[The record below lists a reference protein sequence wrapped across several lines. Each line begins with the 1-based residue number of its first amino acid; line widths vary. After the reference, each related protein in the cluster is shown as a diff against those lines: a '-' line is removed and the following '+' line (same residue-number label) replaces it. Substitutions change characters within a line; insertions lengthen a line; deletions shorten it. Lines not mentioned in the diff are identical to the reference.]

1 MTVRQSGQWD
11 CVTVWQY
18 DCVTVWQC
26 DCVIV
31 WQWLCDSVTVWLCGC
46 VWIVWQCDSD
56 CVTVWQYG
64 QWDSVTVW
72 QWDNLDSE
80 TVWQCDCVT
89 VCDSVTTLYT
99 FIELYQQTVQGEAA
113 SWRCECPWWF
123 CWHPWYP
130 KSFQMKGTF
139 TKLSNVSP
147 DCLMIRRDV
156 RLQTILT
163 HWNLST
169 LMTNNQK
176 SCWESVSN
184 SRYFFLNRLEA
195 ERKLSLLSLP
205 HWQSLMSFSNFVAKF
220 WFTAEI
226 HLNGGSR
233 FLETWGQHISWESF
247 PPHSLQ
253 LENTWKL

>member
-1 MTVRQSGQWD
+1 MWLCDCETIWTVRLCDSMTV
-11 CVTVWQY
+11 
-18 DCVTVWQC
+18 
-26 DCVIV
+26 
-31 WQWLCDSVTVWLCGC
+31 WLCDSVTVWLCDNDCVTVWLCGC

-72 QWDNLDSE
+72 QWHNLDSE
-80 TVWQCDCVT
+80 TVWQCDSVT

-99 FIELYQQTVQGEAA
+99 FVELYQQTVQGEAA

-156 RLQTILT
+156 RLQTIPT

-176 SCWESVSN
+176 SCRESVSN

-233 FLETWGQHISWESF
+233 FLETWGQHISQESF

>member
-1 MTVRQSGQWD
+1 MWLCDCETIWTVRLCDSVTVWLCDCVTMTVWQCDSVTVWLCLDCVTVWQWLCDCVTIWTVRQCDCVTVRQSGQWD
-11 CVTVWQY
+11 CVTVW
-18 DCVTVWQC
+18 
-26 DCVIV
+26 
-31 WQWLCDSVTVWLCGC
+31 L
-46 VWIVWQCDSD
+46 
-56 CVTVWQYG
+56 
-64 QWDSVTVW
+64 
-72 QWDNLDSE
+72 
-80 TVWQCDCVT
+80 CDCVT

-163 HWNLST
+163 NWNLST

-176 SCWESVSN
+176 SCRESVSN

-226 HLNGGSR
+226 RLNGGSR
-233 FLETWGQHISWESF
+233 FLETWGQHISRESF